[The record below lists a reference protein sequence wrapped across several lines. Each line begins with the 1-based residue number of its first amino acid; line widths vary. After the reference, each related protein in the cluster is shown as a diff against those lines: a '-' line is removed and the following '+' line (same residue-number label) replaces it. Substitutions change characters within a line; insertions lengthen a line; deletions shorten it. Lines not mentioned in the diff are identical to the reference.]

1 LESGRRAATVLSKAG
16 EQSDTLSWDPYTAL
30 GLSRTATADDTRRA
44 YRQLAKELH
53 PDVRPG
59 DKVAEEKFKRATAAF
74 NLLSDPAMKSRFD
87 RGEID
92 ADGNERAAFG
102 SRPRYSSRAH
112 ADAGASYSGGSNY
125 STGGG
130 AYSTG
135 GASGANDSFDLGDI
149 FSDLFGPGF
158 GGGRGYSRMRGRDIR
173 FTLEIDFLDSVNGA
187 KRRVALSEGRTL
199 DVAIP
204 AGVESGQV
212 LRLKAQ
218 GGSGVQGGP
227 AGDALVEL
235 TVRSHPFFRREGQDL
250 HMDLS
255 ISLTEAV
262 EGARVQAPTAMG
274 PVTLTVP
281 AGSNT
286 GKVLRLKGKGI
297 AGQGDQFVRL
307 QVVLPDVIDED
318 LKKFVKK
325 WPKRGAVPPR
335 PGN

>member
-1 LESGRRAATVLSKAG
+1 M
-16 EQSDTLSWDPYTAL
+16 QSDTLSWDPYAAL
-30 GLSRTATADDTRRA
+30 GLSRSATADDIRRA
-44 YRQLAKELH
+44 YRRLAKELH

-59 DKVAEEKFKRATAAF
+59 DKQAEEKFKRATAAF
-74 NLLSDPAMKSRFD
+74 NLLSDPVTKSRFD

-92 ADGNERAAFG
+92 ADGNERMAFG
-102 SRPRYSSRAH
+102 SRPRHSSRAH
-112 ADAGASYSGGSNY
+112 AGAGAY
-125 STGGG
+125 GGG
-130 AYSTG
+130 A
-135 GASGANDSFDLGDI
+135 ANDAFDLGDI

-187 KRRVALSEGRTL
+187 KRRVSLSEGRTL

-212 LRLKAQ
+212 LRLKGQ
-218 GGSGVQGGP
+218 GGPGVQGGP

-235 TVRSHPFFRREGQDL
+235 TVRAHPFFRREGQDI
-250 HMDLS
+250 HMDLN

-262 EGARVQAPTAMG
+262 EGGRVQAPTATG
-274 PVTLTVP
+274 PVSLTIP

-286 GKVLRLKGKGI
+286 GKVLRLKGKGV
-297 AGQGDQFVRL
+297 AGHGDQFVRL
-307 QVVLPDVIDED
+307 QVVLPDAVDED

-325 WPKRGAVPPR
+325 WPKRSYVPTR
-335 PGN
+335 PGG